1 MTMPAP
7 QPQPLK
13 ILVVDDEV
21 AIRELLVE
29 ILADEGY
36 TVRVASNGRAA
47 VTMVQRE
54 RPDLMLMDV
63 MMPGLD
69 GPATLHH
76 LRTLPDPV
84 VVPTVL
90 MSAAHHFNP
99 DGAEAV
105 AFISKPFNLEHLLA
119 VVAHM
124 LCPAGK

>member
-1 MTMPAP
+1 MTMPG
-7 QPQPLK
+7 PLK

-21 AIRELLVE
+21 AIRDLLVE

-36 TVRVASNGRAA
+36 LVCAASNGWAA
-47 VTMVQRE
+47 VAMVQRE

-69 GPATLHH
+69 GPKTLRH
-76 LRTLPDPV
+76 LRTLPVPV

-90 MSAAHHFNP
+90 MSAAHHVTL

-105 AFISKPFNLEHLLA
+105 AFVSKPFDLVHLLA
-119 VVAHM
+119 VVARM
-124 LCPAGK
+124 IRPARP